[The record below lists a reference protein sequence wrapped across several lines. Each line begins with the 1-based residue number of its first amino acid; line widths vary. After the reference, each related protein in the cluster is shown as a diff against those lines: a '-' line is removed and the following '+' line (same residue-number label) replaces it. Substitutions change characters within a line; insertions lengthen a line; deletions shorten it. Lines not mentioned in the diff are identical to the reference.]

1 MGKNYDI
8 KTNPKRLTGNE
19 VARYKDFDALLKKLQ
34 APQPR
39 QVSIYRR
46 MALIGGAIAAALAG
60 IFLVFQFTQQVD
72 YYDQAQQHFA
82 QQQFINPPLEQVK
95 AAFASFKVDGQNG
108 GVYEYPSG
116 SKLIVPASAFI
127 GKDGKPLSG
136 EVTMHY
142 REMHDFVDFFLA
154 GIPMTYDSAGVNYN
168 LESAGM
174 IEIFAEQNGE
184 RVAMAPGKSIDVEL
198 ISRVN
203 VSPEL
208 EVPPGYNIYKLD
220 VANRNWIYQE
230 IDRMQVLDE
239 ADAQD
244 LDINSPLYP
253 AQKELAEKMQAIQVS
268 EARELAAIE
277 ASIPLAKEPSKPL
290 RANNNEYVFDLDF
303 NDLKKP
309 GATGELAET
318 QKELAELYQ
327 QYEKMLWQLSPNANI
342 SPERLQKEF
351 GEVSSLSIRKLN
363 SRDYVL
369 TLEKQDQQISVTII
383 PVLSG
388 SDYDKAMQ
396 DFNLDFAAWQQ
407 KTGER
412 EARLAAKKQALR
424 QKIAD
429 MKKEA
434 QDDFNQRIAELK
446 ASGLHYAATEEVI
459 KKKVLNKFRATGF
472 GIWNCDRPIPPDQV
486 ILAVTFKDENNR
498 VFENTTGY
506 LVDKSRNTVYRFLAT
521 KGTPLSFNKNSENL
535 LWLVTEDN
543 KLAVFRPEQFKSI
556 EKGKESTFVL
566 NTIDKRIENEAD
578 VREVLYL

>member
-1 MGKNYDI
+1 MGKNYNI
-8 KTNPKRLTGNE
+8 KINSKRLSGKE
-19 VARYKDFDALLKKLQ
+19 VARYKDFDALLKKLE

-39 QVSIYRR
+39 QISIYRR
-46 MALIGGAIAAALAG
+46 LALISGSIAAALAG
-60 IFLVFQFTQQVD
+60 IFLIAHFSQKED
-72 YYDQAQQHFA
+72 YQLLAEQHFA
-82 QQQFINPPLEQVK
+82 KQEFINPPLDELK
-95 AAFASFKVDGQNG
+95 AEFASFKVDGQSG
-108 GVYEYPSG
+108 GIYEYPSG
-116 SKLIVPASAFI
+116 SKLIVPASAFV

-136 EVTMHY
+136 QVTMHY
-142 REMHDFVDFFLA
+142 REMHDFVDFFLS
-154 GIPMTYDSAGVNYN
+154 GIPMTYDSAGINYN

-198 ISRVN
+198 VSRVN

-220 VANRNWIYQE
+220 EAKRTWVYQE

-239 ADAQD
+239 AALED
-244 LDINSPLYP
+244 LDENSPLYP
-253 AQKELAEKMQAIQVS
+253 AQKELAEKMQSIQIT
-268 EARELAAIE
+268 EANESASIE
-277 ASIPLAKEPSKPL
+277 ASIPKMKEPSKPM

-318 QKELAELYQ
+318 QRELADLYK
-327 QYEKMLWQLSPNANI
+327 QYEKMLWQLSPDANI
-342 SPERLQKEF
+342 TPERLQKEF
-351 GEVSSLSIRKLN
+351 GEVSGLSIRKLN

-369 TLEKQDQQISVTII
+369 TLEKGEEEISVTVN

-388 SDYDKAMQ
+388 SDYEKAMQ
-396 DFNLDFAAWQQ
+396 DFNQDFANWQQ

-412 EARLAAKKQALR
+412 EARLAAKKQALK
-424 QKIAD
+424 QKIATL
-429 MKKEA
+429 KKEA
-434 QDDFNQRIAELK
+434 QEDFSNRIEK
-446 ASGLHYAATEEVI
+446 MRASGMDYAATEEII
-459 KKKVLNKFRATGF
+459 KKKVVNRFRATGF
-472 GIWNCDRPIPPDQV
+472 GIWNCDRPLPPDEV

-535 LWLVTEDN
+535 LWLVTDDN
-543 KLAVFRPEQFKSI
+543 KLAVFRPEQFKSV

-566 NTIDKRIENEAD
+566 NTIDKRIEDESD